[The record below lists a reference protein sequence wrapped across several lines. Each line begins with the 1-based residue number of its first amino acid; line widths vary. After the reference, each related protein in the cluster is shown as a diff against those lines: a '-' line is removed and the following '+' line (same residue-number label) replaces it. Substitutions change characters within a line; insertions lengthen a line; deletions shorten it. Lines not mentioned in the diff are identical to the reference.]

1 MESINKIL
9 VIGSAGS
16 GKTTFSK
23 LLGEKLNLPIIHLDK
38 EYWKAG
44 WVEPSHEEWAEKLE
58 NLLLNDKWIMDG
70 NYASTLELRV
80 EKADMIIFLDYN
92 RFVCVNGVLKRVF
105 KNRKKQRDDLPDGC
119 LDKLD
124 FKFLKWVWDFPK
136 KYRPRIIEILNT
148 SNKKIITLKTRKE
161 AMAYLEK
168 INNEQKG

>member
-1 MESINKIL
+1 MKSINKIL

-23 LLGEKLNLPIIHLDK
+23 KLSIILNLPTIHLDK

-44 WVEPSHEEWAEKLE
+44 WVEPNHEEWEDKVKE
-58 NLLLNDKWIMDG
+58 LLQKEKWIIDG

-80 EKADMIIFLDYN
+80 KEADMIIFLDYN

-105 KNRKKQRDDLPDGC
+105 KNRKKQREDLPEGC

-124 FKFLKWVWDFPK
+124 LKFLKWVWDFPK
-136 KYRPRIIEILNT
+136 KYKPRIIDILNR
-148 SNKKIITLKTRKE
+148 SNKEVVMLKSRKE
-161 AMAYLEK
+161 AKLYLENLSNVK
-168 INNEQKG
+168 KE